1 MYEKSFPFVHLQ
13 DNPCLGGR
21 VNLVSVNPTSY
32 ERYYMSRLVK
42 LAAIAGAS
50 ALVLSGCAGAANEET
65 APESTLSGTISGSG
79 ASSMGS
85 GQEAWI
91 AEFQIANPNVTINY
105 DPSGSGAGRE
115 AFTAGGV
122 VFAGTDSYW
131 KDEELALEFAA
142 CAPGT
147 KPWEFPVWIS
157 PIAVIFNLEGVDS
170 LNLDAATVA
179 GIFAGE
185 ITMWNDDAIT
195 SQNPDLDL
203 PELSITAV
211 HRSDDSGT
219 TKNFTN
225 YLEKTA
231 ETIWTAGTIE
241 TWPTE
246 YGGEGAKGTS
256 GVVDAVT
263 AGNGTIGYADASK
276 AGDLGTVAI
285 KVGGG
290 YVSFSAEAASKVIEA
305 SSPVE
310 GRESYDLAYKIARDT
325 TEAGVYPI
333 VLVSY
338 LTGCN
343 EYLDAEVATLVKA
356 YASYIISEQGQAT
369 AASAGG
375 TAPISASLREKA
387 QAIID
392 AIK

>member
-1 MYEKSFPFVHLQ
+1 
-13 DNPCLGGR
+13 
-21 VNLVSVNPTSY
+21 
-32 ERYYMSRLVK
+32 MSRLVK

-65 APESTLSGTISGSG
+65 ATESTLSGTISGSG

-91 AEFQIANPNVTINY
+91 AEFQIANPGVTINY

-131 KDEELALEFAA
+131 KDEELALEFAE

-157 PIAVIFNLEGVDS
+157 PIAVIFNLDGVDS

-179 GIFAGE
+179 GIFAGK
-185 ITMWNDDAIT
+185 ITKWNDAAIA
-195 SQNPDLDL
+195 SQNSGVKLPDLA
-203 PELSITAV
+203 ITAV

-219 TKNFTN
+219 TKNFTD
-225 YLEKTA
+225 YLAKVA
-231 ETIWTAGTIE
+231 ADIWADAGKPVGAIE
-241 TWPTE
+241 TWPAAF
-246 YGGEGAKGTS
+246 GGEGAKGTS
-256 GVVDAVT
+256 GVVEAVKT
-263 AGNGTIGYADASK
+263 GNGAIGYADASK

-285 KVGGG
+285 KVGSS
-290 YVSFSAEAASKVIEA
+290 YVSYSAEAASKVIEA
-305 SSPVE
+305 SKLVE

-325 TEAGVYPI
+325 TVAGVYPI

-343 EYLDAEVATLVKA
+343 EYKDAATAELVKA

-375 TAPISASLREKA
+375 TAPISDSLREKA

>member
-1 MYEKSFPFVHLQ
+1 
-13 DNPCLGGR
+13 LGAQ
-21 VNLVSVNPTSY
+21 VNLVSVNPTFY
-32 ERYYMSRLVK
+32 ERYYMSRLIK

-50 ALVLSGCAGAANEET
+50 ALVLSGCAGASNEET
-65 APESTLSGTISGSG
+65 PAASTLSGTISGSG

-91 AEFQIANPNVTINY
+91 AEFQKANPGVTINY
-105 DPSGSGAGRE
+105 EPSGSGAGRE

-157 PIAVIFNLEGVDS
+157 PIAVIFNLDGVSS
-170 LNLDAATVA
+170 LNMDAATVA

-185 ITMWNDDAIT
+185 ITMWNDDAIA
-195 SQNPDLDL
+195 SQNADVDL
-203 PELSITAV
+203 PALAITAV

-219 TKNFTN
+219 TKNFTD
-225 YLEKTA
+225 YLTKTA
-231 ETIWTAGTIE
+231 EAIWTVGAIE

-256 GVVDAVT
+256 GVVEAVT
-263 AGNGTIGYADASK
+263 GANGTIGYADASK

-285 KVGGG
+285 KVGDD
-290 YVSFSAEAASKVIEA
+290 YVSYSAEAASKVIEA
-305 SSPVE
+305 SSLVE

-343 EYLDAEVATLVKA
+343 EYLDPEVATLVKA

-375 TAPISASLREKA
+375 TAPISASLREQA

>member
-1 MYEKSFPFVHLQ
+1 
-13 DNPCLGGR
+13 
-21 VNLVSVNPTSY
+21 
-32 ERYYMSRLVK
+32 MSRLIK

-50 ALVLSGCAGAANEET
+50 ALVLSGCAAASNEET

-157 PIAVIFNLEGVDS
+157 PIAVIFNLDGVSS

-185 ITMWNDDAIT
+185 ITMWNDDAIA
-195 SQNPDLDL
+195 SQNADVEL
-203 PELSITAV
+203 PELAITAV

-219 TKNFTN
+219 TKNFTD
-225 YLEKTA
+225 YLTKTA
-231 ETIWTAGTIE
+231 ETIWTVGVIE

-285 KVGGG
+285 KVGDG
-290 YVSFSAEAASKVIEA
+290 YVSYSAEAASKVIEA

-325 TEAGVYPI
+325 TESGVYPL

>member
-1 MYEKSFPFVHLQ
+1 
-13 DNPCLGGR
+13 
-21 VNLVSVNPTSY
+21 
-32 ERYYMSRLVK
+32 MSRIIK

-50 ALVLSGCAGAANEET
+50 ALVLSGCAAASNEET
-65 APESTLSGTISGSG
+65 PAESTLSGTISGSG

-91 AEFQIANPNVTINY
+91 AEFQTTNGGVTVNY
-105 DPSGSGAGRE
+105 EPSGSGAGRE
-115 AFTAGGV
+115 AFAAGAV

-131 KDEELALEFAA
+131 KDEELAGEFAS
-142 CAPGT
+142 CAAGT

-157 PIAVIFNLEGVDS
+157 PIAVIFNLDGVDS

-179 GIFAGE
+179 GIFAGQ
-185 ITMWNDDAIT
+185 ITMWNDAAIA
-195 SQNPDLDL
+195 SQNSGVAL
-203 PELSITAV
+203 PELAITAV

-219 TKNFTN
+219 TKNFTD
-225 YLEKTA
+225 YLDKTA
-231 ETIWTAGTIE
+231 SDIWTVGAIE
-241 TWPTE
+241 TWPVE

-256 GVVDAVT
+256 GVVEAVK
-263 AGNGTIGYADASK
+263 AGKGAIGYADASK

-285 KVGGG
+285 KVGSS
-290 YVSFSAEAASKVIEA
+290 YVSYSAEAASKVIEA
-305 SSPVE
+305 STLVE

-343 EYLDAEVATLVKA
+343 EYKDAEAATLVKA

-375 TAPISASLREKA
+375 VAPISDSLRKSA

>member
-1 MYEKSFPFVHLQ
+1 MGAQ
-13 DNPCLGGR
+13 
-21 VNLVSVNPTSY
+21 VNLVSVNPTFY
-32 ERYYMSRLVK
+32 ERYYMSRLIK

-50 ALVLSGCAGAANEET
+50 ALVLSGCAGASNEET
-65 APESTLSGTISGSG
+65 PAASTLSGTISGSG

-91 AEFQIANPNVTINY
+91 AEFQKANPGVTINY
-105 DPSGSGAGRE
+105 EPSGSGAGRE

-157 PIAVIFNLEGVDS
+157 PIAVIFNLDGVSS
-170 LNLDAATVA
+170 LNMDAATVA

-185 ITMWNDDAIT
+185 ITMWNDDAIA
-195 SQNPDLDL
+195 SQNADVDL
-203 PELSITAV
+203 PALAITAV

-219 TKNFTN
+219 TKNFTD
-225 YLEKTA
+225 YLTKTA
-231 ETIWTAGTIE
+231 EAIWTVGAIE

-256 GVVDAVT
+256 GVVEAVT
-263 AGNGTIGYADASK
+263 GANGTIGYADASK

-285 KVGGG
+285 KVGDD
-290 YVSFSAEAASKVIEA
+290 YVSYSAEAASKVIEA
-305 SSPVE
+305 SSLVE

-343 EYLDAEVATLVKA
+343 EYLDPEVATLVKA

-375 TAPISASLREKA
+375 TAPISASLREQA